1 MIQGGGEISSSEG
14 TTQGDP
20 LAMAMYALA
29 VKPLIDRLQSLCPTV
44 KQVWYA
50 DDATGVAT
58 CSELRAW
65 WDTLA
70 ALGQDFG
77 YHPNAIKTH
86 LIVKKQF
93 LNNAKRLFEGTN
105 VNITVQ
111 GKRHLGAA
119 IESREYTEKY
129 VGDKVKTWTQ
139 EVFLLAEI
147 ATLTATRRLFCHCP
161 RTLKSLDISIQNHTW
176 G

>member
-1 MIQGGGEISSSEG
+1 
-14 TTQGDP
+14 
-20 LAMAMYALA
+20 MAMYALA
-29 VKPLIDRLQSLCPTV
+29 IRPLIDRLQSLCPTV

-50 DDATGVAT
+50 DDATVAAT
-58 CSELRAW
+58 CSELRVW
-65 WDTLA
+65 WDTLV

-77 YHPNAIKTH
+77 YHPNVIKTH

-93 LNNAKRLFEGTN
+93 FDKAKCLFEGTN

-119 IESREYTEKY
+119 IGSREYTEQY

-139 EVFLLAEI
+139 EVVQLAEI
-147 ATLTATRRLFCHCP
+147 RYKF
-161 RTLKSLDISIQNHTW
+161 LKFEVHKKSASLVPIFKWSWNESTTFMCQECS
-176 G
+176 